1 MVMLVAT
8 LPLVLLQ
15 LWVTRRRQLH
25 HRQRALQGT
34 RLALRR
40 WRWPVAG
47 AVFGLAFVCTV
58 IPVGFM
64 IMGSFMGLFGYFGA
78 RETWTLRHWLLV
90 LGEPRFVRA
99 LVNTLHPRR
108 WAPAAIGVLLYSV
121 MAYITVRTKFAARW
135 AFDLLT
141 WIPFTIP
148 GIILGLAYLLFVIQ
162 TPLMRPLYGSM
173 ALLVVVS
180 TLSVMTITMQLL
192 KSNMLQLSFDLEEA
206 SRTLGGTW
214 WYTFRRIVVP
224 LLMPAVIVA
233 AIMAFATAAR
243 QVSVI
248 VPLTTGQ
255 TEPLAVL
262 QLGYLM
268 AENRSAASVVGTIIV
283 VLTVSAALL
292 VRALGRRAGIH
303 A

>member
-1 MVMLVAT
+1 M
-8 LPLVLLQ
+8 
-15 LWVTRRRQLH
+15 
-25 HRQRALQGT
+25 
-34 RLALRR
+34 
-40 WRWPVAG
+40 AG

-64 IMGSFMGLFGYFGA
+64 MHGQLHGPVWLFWRPRDVDA
-78 RETWTLRHWLLV
+78 PPLAAV
-90 LGEPRFVRA
+90 LAEPRFVRGA
-99 LVNTLHPRR
+99 GEQLHPRPGHR
-108 WAPAAIGVLLYSV
+108 GDGVLLYSV

-135 AFDLLT
+135 AFDVLT

-206 SRTLGGTW
+206 VAHARRHLVVHVPAHCGAAARSRRC
-214 WYTFRRIVVP
+214 RRGHHG
-224 LLMPAVIVA
+224 
-233 AIMAFATAAR
+233 FATAAR